1 MAEEILLLTVKLQ
14 ADSKNA
20 KTINDLIKANKE
32 LAKVI
37 KNAPLEGSEGYEELA
52 ETLKNAKKQFSDN
65 KKEIDKFNK
74 SLNSSDDELKKT
86 KEEVARLNKELKEN
100 EKALKDS
107 ERQAIKNQKE
117 VDRLAKAFLDSKKQV
132 DVNKTSLAGLSLTLK
147 NLEKEYKLLSK
158 EERETAKGRFLEKS
172 IFNTRQELLKA
183 EKKLGDFRRQVG
195 NYGIIVAGL
204 SPQLSALGSSVGTL
218 VSGFTA
224 LNAAFKNSGAAAKAF
239 LLALGPVT
247 VAIGALSFALSKFES
262 VRESFQR
269 GFAGIGAAF
278 NVVIERVGQA
288 AFSFEKLLSLDFK
301 GFAADFGGA
310 FRGLTDEIKNDFNA
324 ASAAMLAMQ
333 ELEDDE
339 IARIIELAEL
349 ERDIAI
355 AKREAEEAS
364 ATNKA
369 AAVSQIEEA
378 IRLTERQF
386 AIEIDF
392 ARRRAEIL
400 AEELRIKGDT
410 VKDEEIR
417 LANEARANQIRLEAA
432 QENEI
437 KGLTRRL
444 NQLRKGVKDEQTAL
458 QVLQQQQSSLT
469 ETLKLQILAGEDTAK
484 TLDQLKAVTLDLI
497 AVDETFKALTD
508 SIGVS
513 LTFTNGS
520 LQQYNKEL
528 ETQNSKL
535 ETLVIGSKE
544 YEETQN
550 LILQTEAKRSVA
562 IGEVTKSIE
571 ELNKVQEASKA
582 TLEDSLKE
590 LRLREAAQKA
600 LESSFGTEGAAQKK
614 IDIERQLNED
624 LKQIRIDRILAE
636 QEALETE
643 LNLVDADLQ
652 KELELYKDNEL
663 KKLELSLIAQ
673 GKQDE
678 IRQRSLELESEFQK
692 ISLEKFKEFEEQ
704 KTEDTKKSEEQ
715 RNSIRDIAI
724 QGTVS
729 AAKKVTELLGV
740 LQKQATEKE
749 LNEINTREERQ
760 LREAE
765 LLGKTEE
772 QKQAI
777 RDKFAAEREA
787 LERKAASERKAIAIG
802 EAVIDIAGAVL
813 NALNSP
819 APANFGLAITAG
831 VLGALQL
838 AIIAATNFAN
848 GGLVT
853 PVKLGN
859 GKIVNSPNIP
869 QMENGDNILA
879 TVKTGEVI
887 LNEKQQAA
895 LGGYET
901 FKRIK
906 VPGFSSG
913 GKVTQPLANAF
924 PFAAGGAVPSFSRSP
939 IVARAFAGGGAVTA
953 QNSQQMV
960 QEQSDA
966 FIQKVADAVRIGAA
980 IGSEEG
986 TKKADITG
994 QIAKQNQRDARR
1006 TKNEGL

>member
-37 KNAPLEGSEGYEELA
+37 RDAPREGAAGYAELSD
-52 ETLKNAKKQFSDN
+52 TLDEAKKQFAAN
-65 KKEIDKFNK
+65 KVEIDKFNK
-74 SLNSSDDELKKT
+74 ELKT
-86 KEEVARLNKELKEN
+86 GE
-100 EKALKDS
+100 
-107 ERQAIKNQKE
+107 
-117 VDRLAKAFLDSKKQV
+117 KQV
-132 DVNKTSLAGLSLTLK
+132 EAKSSSLIGLSKDLK
-147 NLEKEYKLLSK
+147 NLEKEYKLLSA
-158 EERETAKGRFLEKS
+158 EERNSAKGRFLEKS
-172 IFNTRQELLKA
+172 IFQTRQELLKA

-195 NYGIIVAGL
+195 NYGVIVAGL
-204 SPQLSALGSSVGTL
+204 SPQLSALGSSIGTV

-224 LNAAFKNSGAAAKAF
+224 LNAAFKSSGAAAKAF

-269 GFAGIGAAF
+269 GFAGFGAAF
-278 NVVIERVGQA
+278 NVIIERVGQA

-310 FRGLTDEIKNDFNA
+310 FSGLTDEIKNDFNA
-324 ASAAMLAMQ
+324 ATEAVRGLQ

-339 IARIIELAEL
+339 IARIVELARL
-349 ERDIAI
+349 ERDISI

-364 ATNKA
+364 ATNKEE
-369 AAVSQIEEA
+369 SIRQIQRA
-378 IRLTERQF
+378 IDLTNQQF
-386 AIEIDF
+386 AIEIEF

-400 AEELRIKGDT
+400 AEQVRTKGATASD
-410 VKDEEIR
+410 DERRVVE
-417 LANEARANQIRLEAA
+417 EARANQLRLEAA

-458 QVLQQQQSSLT
+458 QVLQQQQTLLT
-469 ETLKLQILAGEDTAK
+469 ETLKLQILAGEDVTA
-484 TLDQLKAVTLDLI
+484 TLDELKAVTLDLI
-497 AVDETFKALTD
+497 AVDETYKALTD

-528 ETQNSKL
+528 ETQNAKL

-550 LILQTEAKRSVA
+550 LILQIEAKRSVA
-562 IGEVTKSIE
+562 IGDVTRSIE
-571 ELNKVQEASKA
+571 ELNKVQESSKNA
-582 TLEDSLKE
+582 LEDSLKE
-590 LRLREAAQKA
+590 LQLRTEAQKA
-600 LESSFGTEGAAQKK
+600 IEASAGLEGAAEKRIQ
-614 IDIERQLNED
+614 IEKQLDED
-624 LKQIRIDRILAE
+624 LKQIRVDRILDE
-636 QEALETE
+636 QAALETE
-643 LNLVDADLQ
+643 LNLVETDLQ

-678 IRQRSLELESEFQK
+678 IRQRSLELEAEYQQ
-692 ISLEKFKEFEEQ
+692 ISLEQFNKAEEQ
-704 KTEDTKKSEEQ
+704 RTEDTKKAESQ
-715 RNSIRDIAI
+715 RNEIRDMAI

-749 LNEINTREERQ
+749 SAEINAREEKQ
-760 LREAE
+760 LKEAE

-787 LERKAASERKAIAIG
+787 LERKAAAERKAIAIG

-869 QMENGDNILA
+869 QMQNGDNILA

-906 VPGFSSG
+906 VPGFSNG
-913 GKVTQPLANAF
+913 GKITKPLESAF
-924 PFAAGGAVPSFSRSP
+924 PFASGGIVPTFRRSP
-939 IVARAFAGGGAVTA
+939 VVARAFANGGAVTA
-953 QNSQQMV
+953 QNSQEQI
-960 QEQSDA
+960 QQQSDA
-966 FIQKVADAVRIGAA
+966 FIERIAQAVRIGAA
-980 IGSEEG
+980 IGSKEG
-986 TKKADITG
+986 TENADITG
-994 QIAKQNQRDARR
+994 QIAKQNQRNARR
-1006 TKNEGL
+1006 TTNEGL

>member
-20 KTINDLIKANKE
+20 KTINDLIKVNKDLAKAIKDAPKEGAAGYAE
-32 LAKVI
+32 LAD
-37 KNAPLEGSEGYEELA
+37 
-52 ETLKNAKKQFSDN
+52 TLDEAKKQFAAN
-65 KKEIDKFNK
+65 KVEIDKFNK
-74 SLNSSDDELKKT
+74 ELKTGEKQI
-86 KEEVARLNKELKEN
+86 EAN
-100 EKALKDS
+100 E
-107 ERQAIKNQKE
+107 
-117 VDRLAKAFLDSKKQV
+117 
-132 DVNKTSLAGLSLTLK
+132 TSLIGLSKTLK
-147 NLEKEYKLLSK
+147 NLEKEYKLLSA
-158 EERETAKGRFLEKS
+158 EERNTAKGRFLEKS
-172 IFNTRQELLKA
+172 IFQTRQELLKA

-195 NYGIIVAGL
+195 NYGLIVAGL
-204 SPQLSALGSSVGTL
+204 SPQLSALGSSVGTV
-218 VSGFTA
+218 VSGFSAFNT
-224 LNAAFKNSGAAAKAF
+224 AFKNSGAAAKTF

-269 GFAGIGAAF
+269 GFAGIGAAA
-278 NVVIERVGQA
+278 NVVIERIGRA

-301 GFAADFGGA
+301 GFGNDFASAFAGIPEEIAADFTA
-310 FRGLTDEIKNDFNA
+310 ASEAVRGL
-324 ASAAMLAMQ
+324 Q

-339 IARIIELAEL
+339 IARIVELARL
-349 ERDIAI
+349 ERDISI

-364 ATNKA
+364 ATDKEE
-369 AAVSQIEEA
+369 SIRQIQRA
-378 IRLTERQF
+378 IDLTNQQF
-386 AIEIDF
+386 AIEIEF

-400 AEELRIKGDT
+400 AEQVRTKGATASD
-410 VKDEEIR
+410 DERRAVE
-417 LANEARANQIRLEAA
+417 EARANQLRLEAA

-444 NQLRKGVKDEQTAL
+444 NQLRKGVKEELNLL
-458 QVLQQQQSSLT
+458 QSLQQQQTALT
-469 ETLKLQILAGEDTAK
+469 ETLKLQILAGEDVTA
-484 TLDQLKAVTLDLI
+484 TLDELKAVTLDLI

-508 SIGVS
+508 SIGIS
-513 LTFTNGS
+513 LNFTNGS

-528 ETQNSKL
+528 ETQNAKL

-550 LILQTEAKRSVA
+550 LILQIEAKRSVA
-562 IGEVTKSIE
+562 IGDVTRSIE
-571 ELNKVQEASKA
+571 ELNKVQAASKNA
-582 TLEDSLKE
+582 LEDSLRE
-590 LRLREAAQKA
+590 LQLRTEAQKA
-600 LESSFGTEGAAQKK
+600 IEASAETEGAAEKR
-614 IDIERQLNED
+614 IEIERQLNED
-624 LKQIRIDRILAE
+624 LKQIRIDRILDE
-636 QEALETE
+636 QEALQTE
-643 LNLVDADLQ
+643 LNLVETDLQ
-652 KELELYKDNEL
+652 KELELYKDNEV

-678 IRQRSLELESEFQK
+678 IRQRSLELEAEYQR
-692 ISLEKFKEFEEQ
+692 ISLEKFDEAEKER
-704 KTEDTKKSEEQ
+704 TESAKKAEGE
-715 RNSIRDIAI
+715 RTSIRDIAI
-724 QGTVS
+724 QGTIS

-749 LNEINTREERQ
+749 AAEINNREEKQ
-760 LREAE
+760 LKEAE

-787 LERKAASERKAIAIG
+787 LERKAAAERKAIAIG

-848 GGLVT
+848 GGLVN

-859 GKIVNSPNIP
+859 GKIVNSANIP

-887 LNEKQQAA
+887 LNKKQQKA
-895 LGGYET
+895 LGGADT
-901 FKRIK
+901 FRRIG
-906 VPGFSSG
+906 VPGFSKG
-913 GKVTQPLANAF
+913 GEIKPISKAF
-924 PFAAGGAVPSFSRSP
+924 PFASGGLVPTFRQP
-939 IVARAFAGGGAVTA
+939 PMVARAFAGGGAVTA
-953 QNSQQMV
+953 QNSQQIV
-960 QEQSDA
+960 QQQTDE
-966 FIQKVADAVRIGAA
+966 FIQRVADAVRIGAA
-980 IGSEEG
+980 IGAKQG
-986 TKKADITG
+986 TENADITG